1 MLFILLLLSSVGYVS
16 YFILEHRLKFSS
28 AQFVYVMCVTLI
40 LYFCAI
46 IGFLQVGVMLA
57 LGIGIALLAVVLFR
71 HFAKLKNSFRH
82 PSGEAIC
89 GSFYLVPVL
98 IFYASIS
105 SAFLFT
111 GWDEFSFWAS
121 SIKVIYQT
129 NALYV
134 EGSPVAFKAYP
145 PGQQLFQ
152 YYVTYLSAWSEKN
165 VLLAQIVFM
174 LSCLICVTGSLH
186 KKITPLSIATYF
198 ASCALIYYFGLDF
211 AHIYIDGLLGL
222 IFAAALSLA
231 LTSRGIKGTLIVSAS
246 VALLV
251 IAKQIGLILSLVVVA
266 VYFLVSVFRARAESE
281 DLKFHCGSLLKY
293 AVSALACL
301 AAVYFT
307 FKTWGWYVKSIN
319 AKTSFLL
326 PDLTAV
332 FQTPIL
338 ERLGATS
345 IEFIRRL
352 HTDAY
357 ISFTPDFISVVLGK
371 IDVFPNISYLII
383 KHLPPA
389 MALSVSGLLGS
400 LVVCSIICV
409 LLSEKTERL
418 KNLSVVACLAVG
430 GVGYLAFL
438 FICYLVFFSEYE
450 GVRLA
455 SFERYVS
462 SYFLAWSLIVLAFYS
477 ASIDNI
483 KSRYLKLIGVVPIIC
498 IILFPPFKF
507 YSDMTLIE
515 SPPEP
520 LNVRLKV
527 ESLSS
532 AVKER
537 IQPGEKAYFIS
548 QNSTGFEKYAF
559 NYEMIPNNS
568 VWWCWSVGELY
579 FAEDAWT
586 CKSSLPSLLSGYKY
600 LVIYHADEKFWQDNS
615 QYFAADSR
623 GKESGA
629 YEISEKNGVIEIQEI
644 K

>member
-16 YFILEHRLKFSS
+16 YFTLEHKLKFSS
-28 AQFVYVMCVTLI
+28 AQFVYIMCITLI

-46 IGFLQVGVMLA
+46 GGFLQVGVA
-57 LGIGIALLAVVLFR
+57 LSLGGGIALLLVVLFR
-71 HFAKLKNSFRH
+71 HFEKIKSLNKR
-82 PSGEAIC
+82 PSGEVVC
-89 GSFYLVPVL
+89 SGFYFIPVL

-105 SAFLFT
+105 SKFLFT

-134 EGSPVAFKAYP
+134 EGSPVAFKYYP

-152 YYVTYLSAWSEKN
+152 YYFTYLTAWSEKN
-165 VLLAQIVFM
+165 VLLAQIIFM

-186 KKITPLSIATYF
+186 KKITPLSIVTYF

-211 AHIYIDGLLGL
+211 AHIFIDGILGL
-222 IFAAALSLA
+222 MFAAAISLA
-231 LTSRGIKGTLIVSAS
+231 LTNRGIKGTLIVSAS

-251 IAKQIGLILSLVVVA
+251 IAKQIGLILSLVVIA
-266 VYFLVSVFRARAESE
+266 VYFLASVFRERAESD
-281 DLKFHCGSLLKY
+281 DLKFHFSSLLKQSI
-293 AVSALACL
+293 SALVCL
-301 AAVYFT
+301 AAIYFT

-319 AKTSFLL
+319 AYTSFLL
-326 PDLTAV
+326 PDFTTVL
-332 FQTPIL
+332 QTPML
-338 ERLGATS
+338 ERLGTTS

-357 ISFTPDFISVVLGK
+357 TSYTPDFIRAVLAK
-371 IDVFPNISYLII
+371 IDVFPNASYLII
-383 KHLPPA
+383 KNLPEA
-389 MALSVSGLLGS
+389 IALSVAGLLGS
-400 LVVCSIICV
+400 LLVCSTVCV
-409 LLSEKTERL
+409 LLSKKAERL
-418 KNLSVVACLAVG
+418 KNLSVFGCLAVG
-430 GVGYLAFL
+430 AVGYLAFL
-438 FICYLVFFSEYE
+438 LICYLVFFSEYE

-462 SYFLAWSLIVLAFYS
+462 SYFLAWTLIVLACYS
-477 ASIDNI
+477 ASVDNI
-483 KSRYLKLIGVVPIIC
+483 KSRCLKIIGAVPIMC
-498 IILFPPFKF
+498 IILFSPLKF
-507 YSDMTLIE
+507 YSDMILID

-532 AVKER
+532 AVKNR
-537 IQPGEKAYFIS
+537 IKPGEKAYFIS
-548 QNSTGFEKYAF
+548 QNSIGFEKYAF

-568 VWWCWSVGELY
+568 VWWCWSVGDLY
-579 FAEDAWT
+579 FPTDVWT
-586 CKSSLPSLLSGYKY
+586 CKKSLPGLLSGYKY
-600 LVIYHADEKFWQDNS
+600 LVIYHADEQFWRDNS
-615 QYFAADSR
+615 QYFAADSQ

-629 YEISEKNGVIEIQEI
+629 YEINEKNGVIEIQEI